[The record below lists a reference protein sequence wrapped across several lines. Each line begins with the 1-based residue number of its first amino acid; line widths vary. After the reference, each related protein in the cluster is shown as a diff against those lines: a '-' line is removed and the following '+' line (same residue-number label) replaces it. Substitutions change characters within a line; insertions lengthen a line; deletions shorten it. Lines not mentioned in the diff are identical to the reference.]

1 MRAYATPPCAGCA
14 DAHDFG
20 AVRIFRIQFRMASPG
35 HELLIHELLNVINAS
50 SALNSMLRTLIARS
64 SAPIL
69 LFSAIDPQARPSW
82 KPCILSTQASCCTA
96 HAIMLHR
103 TITTAAPSP
112 PYLGAVDDPRRRPI
126 FRSGTK
132 WPLSARVSLRAG
144 SETSPKKWPINPQW
158 RNR

>member
-20 AVRIFRIQFRMASPG
+20 AVRISRIQFRMASPG

-126 FRSGTK
+126 FRVRDEMAAFREGFPPRRK
-132 WPLSARVSLRAG
+132 RDI
-144 SETSPKKWPINPQW
+144 PKKMANQPAMEE
-158 RNR
+158 